1 MEKTGCCDPS
11 PNPSDLFT
19 GRCFNAIPCLSDP
32 VKRSTWCLRLGL
44 VTLHM
49 ILVGFIF
56 VFVEEFRQNSKEH
69 PWYTLIYMLLVVA
82 TLVQYYFT
90 SGSSPGYVIDAMR
103 DFAETEAS
111 LRASEFSNAVV
122 AVDGNQSGQNLLGN
136 NLTNW
141 TNLVMDMYPP
151 GTSVRD
157 YTCPYCNVVQP
168 PRAKHCH
175 DCKKCVLQFDH
186 HCVWLGTCI
195 GQGNHCRFWWYILEQ
210 TAVCIW
216 SGFLY
221 VENLPAH
228 SERAMWVD
236 VIMIIVISIL
246 LVALMFLLL
255 LLIFHSYLVVTNQ
268 TTYEILRR
276 RRIPYMRGIPGSV
289 HPFSKGV
296 RRNLYNFCFA
306 RTSVYAMEPLPRA
319 LELEQMSKPY
329 TCSDVVS
336 CRCC

>member
-1 MEKTGCCDPS
+1 
-11 PNPSDLFT
+11 
-19 GRCFNAIPCLSDP
+19 
-32 VKRSTWCLRLGL
+32 
-44 VTLHM
+44 
-49 ILVGFIF
+49 
-56 VFVEEFRQNSKEH
+56 
-69 PWYTLIYMLLVVA
+69 MLLVVA

-90 SGSSPGYVIDAMR
+90 SGSSPGYVIDAMS

-111 LRASEFSNAVV
+111 LRTSEFSNAVV
-122 AVDGNQSGQNLLGN
+122 TVDGNQSGQNLLGN

-141 TNLVMDMYPP
+141 TTLVMDMYPP

-195 GQGNHCRFWWYILEQ
+195 GQGNHCRFWCYILEQ

-255 LLIFHSYLVVTNQ
+255 LLIFHRYVFVLKISL
-268 TTYEILRR
+268 
-276 RRIPYMRGIPGSV
+276 
-289 HPFSKGV
+289 
-296 RRNLYNFCFA
+296 
-306 RTSVYAMEPLPRA
+306 
-319 LELEQMSKPY
+319 
-329 TCSDVVS
+329 
-336 CRCC
+336 